1 MNPRIP
7 VALALIG
14 LSVTAAQGPATIK
27 VGAVTSLTGR
37 FADFG
42 RQQKAGIEAGLR
54 EVNARGINGAKLEVL
69 LEDDASDTN
78 KALAAAERLAN
89 AGVPLVMGA
98 YSSTITK
105 PMTQYL
111 ARAKVPVLVQT
122 SSDDSITK
130 PGGDYIYRL
139 NQPAS
144 SYAEVLFDMFQ
155 DVGVKTVAVLAG
167 NGAFEKSVHTAAL
180 DLAKARGIQVV
191 GNQAYDK
198 GLTDFRP
205 ILNGFKARN
214 PDAVFLVG
222 YQEDSV
228 GVMRQAKEVGLN
240 PKVFAGAAAGFALP
254 EFIAGAGPASEY
266 VVTATAWVPEMKT
279 PNNNRL
285 YVNLVNALGGTEPS
299 YHAAQAY
306 AGVIVAADAL
316 RRAGPGADREAVRKA
331 LDATNLQTAYGP
343 IRFTDFSGFKNQ
355 NNLKMVAQ
363 QVQRR
368 NGKLVFVPVYPT
380 SLFSTK
386 LEYPTPAWDRR

>member
-1 MNPRIP
+1 MNLRLP
-7 VALALIG
+7 LALVLLG
-14 LSVTAAQGPATIK
+14 VGVTAAQGPATIK
-27 VGAVTSLTGR
+27 IGAVTSLTGR

-54 EVNARGINGAKLEVL
+54 EVNARGINGARLEIQ

-78 KALAAAERLAN
+78 KALAAAERLVN

-98 YSSTITK
+98 YSSGITK
-105 PMTQYL
+105 PMSQYL
-111 ARAKVPVLVQT
+111 ARARVPLLVQT

-130 PGGDYIYRL
+130 PGSDYVYRL

-144 SYAEVLFDMFQ
+144 SYAEVLFDVFK
-155 DVGVKTVAVLAG
+155 DVGVKSVAILAG
-167 NGAFEKSVHTAAL
+167 NGAFEKSVHDAAL
-180 DLAKARGIQVV
+180 DLAKAGNVQVV

-228 GVMRQAKEVGLN
+228 AVMRQAKEVGLN
-240 PKVFAGAAAGFALP
+240 PRVFAGAAAGFALP
-254 EFIAGAGPASEY
+254 EFIAGSGPASEY
-266 VVTATAWVPEMKT
+266 VITATAWVPEMKT
-279 PNNNRL
+279 PNNSRL
-285 YVNLVNALGGTEPS
+285 YVGLVNALGGSEPS

-316 RRAGPGADREAVRKA
+316 RRAGAGADREAVRAA

-343 IRFTDFSGFKNQ
+343 IRFTDFGGFKNQ
-355 NNLKMVAQ
+355 NNIKMVAQ
-363 QVQRR
+363 QVQRV
-368 NGKLVFVPVYPT
+368 GTKLSFVPVYPK
-380 SLFSTK
+380 SLFSAK
-386 LEYPTPAWDRR
+386 FNYPTPAWDKR